1 MPLTLL
7 RVYLCVA
14 KKECRQQR
22 WANIAALTPEC
33 VVFSMNT
40 LTELDP
46 ASVTSWQTQEAG
58 PAAAQGWASVG
69 DTGIENVLA

>member
-22 WANIAALTPEC
+22 WANIAAALTREC

-46 ASVTSWQTQEAG
+46 ASVTS
-58 PAAAQGWASVG
+58 
-69 DTGIENVLA
+69 